1 MKKSCSGVALVIVIW
16 VLSLL
21 TLMAASFALTMRRET
36 AVVVSMSDQAVIQT
50 LAQSGVS
57 MAQKMMLY
65 TDKNKQWHDDG
76 SLYQFTLQ
84 NAAIRV
90 KILSE
95 AGKFGLNKVDSVT
108 LAQIIAQT
116 DLNQAAQ
123 QALVSAILDWRDA
136 DDMVRINGA
145 EKDEYKAAGLSYG
158 PANQPFRSMQELQQV
173 LGMTSM
179 VYRQLKKLFSLY
191 NTQGK
196 VNLAVADKAVLSI
209 VTGLDGKIIDD
220 YLRQRAENY
229 RQGLPPPLLPG
240 NPINNSASSG
250 SPVSNTFQ
258 VIVQVK
264 TEQGVEGGISVIMQ
278 KNQSIGKAFQIL
290 DWQELYDYPSFFTN
304 DMDSFVINHE
314 SE

>member
-36 AVVVSMSDQAVIQT
+36 AVVVSMRDHAVIQA

-57 MAQKMMLY
+57 MAQKMLLH
-65 TDKNKQWHDDG
+65 TDKNKQWRDDG
-76 SLYQFTLQ
+76 SLYQFSLQ
-84 NAAIRV
+84 NATIRV

-95 AGKFGLNKVDSVT
+95 AGKFSLNKVDPVT
-108 LAQIIAQT
+108 LGQIMVQT
-116 DLNQAAQ
+116 PLSQAAQ
-123 QALVSAILDWRDA
+123 QALISAILDWRDA
-136 DDMVRINGA
+136 DDLVRINGA
-145 EKDEYKAAGLSYG
+145 EKEEYKVAGLPYG

-173 LGMTSM
+173 LGMTPT

-209 VTGLDGKIIDD
+209 VTGLDGKTIDD

-240 NPINNSASSG
+240 NSINNSASSG
-250 SPVSNTFQ
+250 SPASNTFQ
-258 VIVQVK
+258 VIVQAK
-264 TEQGVEGGISVIMQ
+264 TAQGLEGGISVIMQ
-278 KNQSIGKAFQIL
+278 KNQSAEKPFQVV
-290 DWQELYDYPSFFTN
+290 DWEDLYDYPGFFN
-304 DMDSFVINHE
+304 DNMDSLVINYE

>member
-21 TLMAASFALTMRRET
+21 TLMAGSFALTMRRET
-36 AVVVSMSDQAVIQT
+36 AVTISMRDHAVIQA

-57 MAQKMMLY
+57 MAQKMLLH

-76 SLYQFTLQ
+76 SLYQFSLQ
-84 NAAIRV
+84 NVVIRV

-95 AGKFGLNKVDSVT
+95 AGKFNLNKVDAVT
-108 LAQIIAQT
+108 LGQIMAQT

-123 QALVSAILDWRDA
+123 QALISAILDWRDV
-136 DDMVRINGA
+136 DDLVRINGA
-145 EKDEYKAAGLSYG
+145 EKEEYEAAGLPYG
-158 PANQPFRSMQELQQV
+158 PANQPFRTMQELQQV
-173 LGMTSM
+173 LGMTPT

-191 NTQGK
+191 NPHAK

-209 VTGLDGKIIDD
+209 VTGLDAKTIDD
-220 YLRQRAENY
+220 YLRQRAENH

-240 NPINNSASSG
+240 NSINNSASSG
-250 SPVSNTFQ
+250 SPASNTIQ

-264 TEQGVEGGISVIMQ
+264 TAQGLEGGISVIMQ
-278 KNQSIGKAFQIL
+278 KNQSAEKPFQVV
-290 DWQELYDYPSFFTN
+290 DWEELYDYPGFFN
-304 DMDSFVINHE
+304 DNMDSLVINYE